1 MGALFI
7 IGNGFDLAHGMPT
20 KYSDFR
26 NFLVKIYPDAEK
38 YKDYAVSIE
47 DYMYMDDERKF
58 AAEIL
63 LSTMDKVAGNNWCDF
78 EESLARIDFGNK
90 FPGIAHSESG
100 NDEEHKFLIE
110 QYLSYMDRLS
120 GPFIHCSKYWQEFF
134 ELWMQDIKSQIDSN
148 KFQPREN
155 LKELF
160 SQPDT
165 QFFTFNYTRTLRK
178 LYNKKPVIHI
188 HNRVGKRLLFG
199 HGEEDATTI
208 ASCDNIYFGSSFID
222 DMTNTFKKDT
232 ETALKNNKQF
242 FDALD
247 HKIDKVY
254 SYGFG
259 YGKVDGVYISKIV
272 KSISPNAKWFFTTF
286 EAKDSEALRI
296 KKVKLRNYGF
306 KGSFSLYE
314 G

>member
-20 KYSDFR
+20 QYSDFR
-26 NFLVKIYPDAEK
+26 NFLVEIYPDAEK
-38 YKDYAVSIE
+38 NKDYAVNIE

-63 LSTMDKVAGNNWCDF
+63 LSTMDKVAGNDWRDF

-90 FPGIAHSESG
+90 FPGIVHSESV

-110 QYLSYMDRLS
+110 QYLLYMDRLS
-120 GPFIHCSKYWQEFF
+120 GPFIHCSNYWQEFF

-148 KFQPREN
+148 KFQPRES

-160 SQPDT
+160 SQQDT

-188 HNRVGKRLLFG
+188 HNRVGKRLIFG

-242 FDALD
+242 FDNLD

-259 YGKVDGVYISKIV
+259 YGKVDAVYIRKII
-272 KSISPNAKWFFTTF
+272 SNISPDAVWHFTTF
-286 EAKDSEALRI
+286 EAKDTEALRI

-306 KGSFSLYE
+306 KGTFSLYT